1 MPKFKPDRFYVLDG
15 GFNTR
20 LAQYEPSAANGDDPL
35 WGGCATL
42 RNSGAVTKAH
52 KDFIEAGAQIIETNT
67 YQTSPE
73 LFLRHLGSEFRDVP
87 PIVGALEM
95 YERAVRLAREAAE
108 GTEALVAGSVGPYG
122 ACLGDGSEYTGS
134 YVTEGKIDAEG
145 LEKWHFERIKRL
157 EEAGVDLLAV
167 ETVPTVVEALAVLNV
182 VEKFPDATCWISFQ
196 CRDGERTARGE
207 RFDDVVRQ
215 VLSHPAASTRL
226 LAIGVNCCDPADVSP
241 LLRLA
246 NKGGIWCSDE
256 KSWLI
261 KRQLIF

>member
-20 LAQYEPSAANGDDPL
+20 LSHYEPSAANGDDPL
-35 WGGCATL
+35 WGGSATL
-42 RNSGAVTKAH
+42 RNPGAVRKAH

-73 LFLRHLGSEFRDVP
+73 LFLQHLGSELRDAP

-108 GTEALVAGSVGPYG
+108 GTETLVAGSVGPYG

-134 YVTEGKIDAEG
+134 YVTEGKMDAEG

-167 ETVPTVVEALAVLNV
+167 ETIPTVVEALAILNV
-182 VEKFPDATCWISFQ
+182 
-196 CRDGERTARGE
+196 
-207 RFDDVVRQ
+207 
-215 VLSHPAASTRL
+215 
-226 LAIGVNCCDPADVSP
+226 IGTNH
-241 LLRLA
+241 L
-246 NKGGIWCSDE
+246 
-256 KSWLI
+256 
-261 KRQLIF
+261 